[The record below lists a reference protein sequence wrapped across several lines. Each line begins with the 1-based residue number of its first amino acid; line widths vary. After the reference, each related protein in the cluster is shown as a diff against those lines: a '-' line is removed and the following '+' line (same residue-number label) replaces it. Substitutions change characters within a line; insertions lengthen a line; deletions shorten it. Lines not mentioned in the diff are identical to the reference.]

1 MEAEAGRSS
10 RLPAPIRRGV
20 WAGAAL
26 AVVVFAVVLAEGTPA
41 GLLRR
46 GPFSSDFFDAQAHAL
61 LGGRLDVDPDVAGLE
76 GFVHDGGTHL
86 YFGLVPAALRLPVA
100 ALTDRFDGRLTQLS
114 MLLALAVALWATAR
128 LLWRARS
135 SVRGDRTVGPRE
147 PWVVGGFVATV
158 GLASPLLF
166 LAARPLVYH
175 EAELWGAATTLVAL
189 DAILAWWDRP
199 GGNRLAVAGLGAVV
213 ALNARA
219 SVGSGAVA
227 AVALTGALALLV
239 RRVPWRTAPAV
250 AAAVLAP
257 VLVYGAVNQARFDHP
272 FSVPFDEQVLSS
284 FDPARQAT
292 LESTGGTLFG
302 PEFAPTAL
310 VTYLR
315 PDGVDAQ
322 RLFPWITFRERTPVI
337 GEATFDTVD
346 RTASLPAVAPSLVL
360 LGIIGAVALVRRGW
374 RDPWS
379 PTVAGA
385 SAGLAS
391 TVTIAF
397 IANRYLADFTP
408 PLVLLAAL
416 GTWVAADLVSGWG
429 RLARVAGAGALVGLT
444 VLGTATS
451 LALAL
456 QSQRLFL
463 LPRADTRHDFV
474 AFQYDLHEHLGG
486 GAPPGVGP
494 GAAQL
499 AGRAGPRGE
508 VVVLDDCRGLYWS
521 DGARWWPLE
530 LGDGDGLEV
539 TPRLRTGRTVLV
551 DGGRW
556 RIVADLPP
564 GRDGHEVVVS
574 FEHDD
579 GTNRLGEPVERRA
592 IDGRRLRVW
601 LDRVNSE
608 VTVTAGGRD
617 VLVAWLVD
625 LDGDAPTVGP
635 GLTGAATPTPLCDD
649 LADRL
654 AIDPGQDS
662 RVSALRGPTRQTRPM
677 AGSSS

>member
-10 RLPAPIRRGV
+10 RLPAPIRRGAWV
-20 WAGAAL
+20 GAAL

-41 GLLRR
+41 GLLRQ

-76 GFVHDGGTHL
+76 GFVHQGRTHL
-86 YFGLVPAALRLPVA
+86 YFGLVPAVLRLPVA
-100 ALTDRFDGRLTQLS
+100 ALTDRFDGRLTQTS
-114 MLLALAVALWATAR
+114 MLVALAVALWATAR
-128 LLWRARS
+128 LVWRARRR
-135 SVRGDRTVGPRE
+135 VRGDRPVGPHE
-147 PWVVGGFVATV
+147 PWLVGGFVAAV

-199 GGNRLAVAGLGAVV
+199 GGARLAVAGLAAVV

-219 SVGSGAVA
+219 SVGGGAVA
-227 AVALTGALALLV
+227 ALALTGALALLV
-239 RRVPWRTAPAV
+239 RRVPWRAAPAL

-272 FSVPFDEQVLSS
+272 FRVPFDEQVLSS

-315 PDGVDAQ
+315 PDGVDGQ
-322 RLFPWITFRERTPVI
+322 RLFPWVTFRERTSVI
-337 GEATFDTVD
+337 GDATFDTVD
-346 RTASLPAVAPSLVL
+346 RAASLPTVAPSLVL
-360 LGIIGAVALVRRGW
+360 VGIVGVIALVRRGW

-379 PTVAGA
+379 PAVVGA

-416 GTWVAADLVSGWG
+416 GTWVTADLLSARG
-429 RLARVAGAGALVGLT
+429 RLARVAGVGALAGLT

-463 LPRADTRHDFV
+463 LPRAEARHDFV
-474 AFQYDLHEHLGG
+474 AFQYDLHERLGG
-486 GAPPGVGP
+486 SGAPGVRR
-494 GAAQL
+494 AARL
-499 AGRAGPRGE
+499 EGGAGPRGE
-508 VVVLDDCRGLYWS
+508 VVVVDDCRGLYWS

-530 LGDGDGLEV
+530 LGGRDSLEV
-539 TPRLRTGRTVLV
+539 PARFRTGRTVLV

-556 RIVADLPP
+556 RIVADVPP
-564 GRDGHEVVVS
+564 GEGHHEVVVS

-579 GTNRLGEPVERRA
+579 GTTRVGEGAERRA
-592 IDGRRLRVW
+592 VEGRTLHVA

-608 VTVTAGGRD
+608 VTVTVGRRD
-617 VLVAWLVD
+617 LLVAWLVD
-625 LDGDAPTVGP
+625 LDGAIPTAGP
-635 GLTGAATPTPLCDD
+635 GLTGAAAPTPLCDD

-654 AIDPGQDS
+654 G
-662 RVSALRGPTRQTRPM
+662 G
-677 AGSSS
+677 

>member
-1 MEAEAGRSS
+1 MEAEAGRAS
-10 RLPAPIRRGV
+10 RLPARVRRGA
-20 WAGAAL
+20 WTGAAVAL
-26 AVVVFAVVLAEGTPA
+26 VVFAVVLAEGTPA
-41 GLLRR
+41 GLVRR

-61 LGGRLDVDPDVAGLE
+61 LAGRLDVDPAVAGLE
-76 GFVHDGGTHL
+76 GFDHEGRTQL
-86 YFGLVPAALRLPVA
+86 YFGLVPALLRLPVA
-100 ALTDRFDGRLTQLS
+100 AVTDRFDGRLTQLS
-114 MLLALAVALWATAR
+114 MLGALAVALWAAAR
-128 LLWRARS
+128 LVWRARRWR
-135 SVRGDRTVGPRE
+135 RGDRPVGPRE
-147 PWVVGGFVATV
+147 PWIVGGFVATV
-158 GLASPLLF
+158 GVASPLLF

-175 EAELWGAATTLVAL
+175 ETELWGAATTLAAL
-189 DAILAWWDRP
+189 EALLAWWERP
-199 GGNRLAVAGLGAVV
+199 GRTSLAVAALTAVL
-213 ALNARA
+213 ALNTRA
-219 SVGSGAVA
+219 SVGGGAVA
-227 AVALTGALALLV
+227 ALALTGALALLA
-239 RRVPWRTAPAV
+239 RRIPWRTAPAV
-250 AAAVLAP
+250 AASVLAP

-272 FSVPFDEQVLSS
+272 FSVPFREQVLSS

-315 PDGVDAQ
+315 PDGVDGQ
-322 RLFPWITFRERTPVI
+322 RLFPWITFRESTDVI
-337 GEATFDTVD
+337 GDATFDTVD
-346 RTASLPAVAPSLVL
+346 RSASLPSVAPSLVL
-360 LGIIGAVALVRRGW
+360 LGVIGCVALVRRGW
-374 RDPWS
+374 RDPWLAA
-379 PTVAGA
+379 VVGA
-385 SAGLAS
+385 STGVVS

-416 GTWVAADLVSGWG
+416 GTWITADRMSGSG
-429 RLARVAGAGALVGLT
+429 RLVRGAGVGALAGLT
-444 VLGTATS
+444 ALGAATS

-463 LPRADTRHDFV
+463 LPRAETRHDFV
-474 AFQYDLHEHLGG
+474 AFQYDLHERLGG
-486 GAPPGVGP
+486 GGRPPGVR

-508 VVVLDDCRGLYWS
+508 VVVLDGCRGLYWS

-530 LGDGDGLEV
+530 LGEGDGLEI
-539 TPRLRTGRTVLV
+539 TARLRTGRTVLV

-592 IDGRRLRVW
+592 IDARRLRVAI
-601 LDRVNSE
+601 DRVNSE
-608 VTVTAGGRD
+608 VTVSAGRRD
-617 VLVAWLVD
+617 LLVAWLVD

-635 GLTGAATPTPLCDD
+635 GLTGRAAPTPLCDD
-649 LADRL
+649 LADGL
-654 AIDPGQDS
+654 AVDPG
-662 RVSALRGPTRQTRPM
+662 QTRPM